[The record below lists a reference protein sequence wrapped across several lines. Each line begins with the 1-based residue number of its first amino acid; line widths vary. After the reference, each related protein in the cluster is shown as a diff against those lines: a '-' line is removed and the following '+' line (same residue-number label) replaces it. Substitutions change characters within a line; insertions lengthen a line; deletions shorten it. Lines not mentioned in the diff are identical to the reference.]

1 MEIGTLVLHL
11 LFNEKVKEAIATH
24 ILDKVFIGLYKK
36 LMPSR
41 IEKAFE
47 NALDKWSKNTEIRK
61 YHYGRRVLTIQDF
74 SEHIING
81 TESKSESEKE
91 LFKIFEEELKQD
103 TETYIL
109 LLELRNRAVSNG
121 VNKIISNIQNISNQL
136 KDQTNILLEIKQH
149 FSEINIGKRKFEAP
163 ENYIQR
169 TCMVR
174 IGNNDFISYHSNSQK
189 YQVYS
194 LLDFVKGNTD
204 YKENKFTLIPQHF
217 DLTLFISS

>member
-1 MEIGTLVLHL
+1 MKKILVTGAAGTVGLQVIRFLLSEGKYEIT
-11 LFNEKVKEAIATH
+11 A
-24 ILDKVFIGLYKK
+24 
-36 LMPSR
+36 
-41 IEKAFE
+41 
-47 NALDKWSKNTEIRK
+47 
-61 YHYGRRVLTIQDF
+61 
-74 SEHIING
+74 
-81 TESKSESEKE
+81 
-91 LFKIFEEELKQD
+91 
-103 TETYIL
+103 
-109 LLELRNRAVSNG
+109 LELRNRAVSNG

-204 YKENKFTLIPQHF
+204 YKENKFILYSDAQSGKSTELQKLGWDLQEEGNLLPILFEVKGHPQLLNDLPALSEEQDKNVVLIIDALDERFDKIVGDSYNEEINLLAHF
-217 DLTLFISS
+217 

>member
-47 NALDKWSKNTEIRK
+47 NALNKWSKNAEIRK

-91 LFKIFEEELKQD
+91 LFKIFEEELKD
-103 TETYIL
+103 NIIPLIKELADYETSGITELIER
-109 LLELRNRAVSNG
+109 EL
-121 VNKIISNIQNISNQL
+121 NI
-136 KDQTNILLEIKQH
+136 K
-149 FSEINIGKRKFEAP
+149 P
-163 ENYIQR
+163 
-169 TCMVR
+169 
-174 IGNNDFISYHSNSQK
+174 
-189 YQVYS
+189 
-194 LLDFVKGNTD
+194 
-204 YKENKFTLIPQHF
+204 
-217 DLTLFISS
+217 